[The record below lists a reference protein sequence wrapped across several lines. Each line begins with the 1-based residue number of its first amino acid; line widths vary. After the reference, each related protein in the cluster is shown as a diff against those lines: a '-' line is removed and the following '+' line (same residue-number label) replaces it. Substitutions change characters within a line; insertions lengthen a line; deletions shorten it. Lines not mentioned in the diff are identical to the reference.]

1 LEEAFVGTTVCTLNE
16 YESGEPY
23 VSISGMEAFGSDE
36 IIDVDF
42 RKIPEI
48 INECAQDYKG
58 EPIRL
63 DASTVR
69 KSGLTSLLDPIVID
83 TFYSLTSPTMIR
95 SSYLTTRAAQAS
107 LMSDLSDSLQV
118 SSFGPRKNVLVG
130 MDLELPTAQN
140 ASIDSLLAF
149 RESNLDSFKV
159 FRDTVNSE
167 LTGREFCQETI
178 NEIKLKTI
186 DPEINKINLMIKN
199 NRQKLLTRIG
209 TTVAL
214 DMAII
219 TIGSFSGLSTSDVLA
234 VASLLGGGPLLEKI
248 SSSFLK
254 DGVRNN
260 PYYFLW
266 KLSHM
271 HQPHR

>member
-1 LEEAFVGTTVCTLNE
+1 MN
-16 YESGEPY
+16 YQPP
-23 VSISGMEAFGSDE
+23 
-36 IIDVDF
+36 
-42 RKIPEI
+42 K
-48 INECAQDYKG
+48 
-58 EPIRL
+58 
-63 DASTVR
+63 
-69 KSGLTSLLDPIVID
+69 
-83 TFYSLTSPTMIR
+83 
-95 SSYLTTRAAQAS
+95 
-107 LMSDLSDSLQV
+107 
-118 SSFGPRKNVLVG
+118 
-130 MDLELPTAQN
+130 N